1 MEKQTIISKI
11 KQFSPSE
18 LIALNNQYC
27 EDINSDDYIY
37 ENDEEFFET
46 FFTKPIEAVRSAH
59 FGDYRFNDELV
70 QFDGYGNLESFNLM
84 TIDKLPDFIE
94 NVADVVINNF
104 DNYKFLF

>member
-1 MEKQTIISKI
+1 MKKQTIISKI
-11 KQFSPSE
+11 KQFSHSE

-46 FFTKPIEAVRSAH
+46 FFTKPIDAVGAVCC
-59 FGDYRFNDELV
+59 GDYRFNDNLV
-70 QFDGYGNLESFNLM
+70 QFNGYGNLESFNLM
-84 TIDKLPDFIE
+84 TIDKLPDFVE
-94 NVADVVINNF
+94 NVAEVVIDNF